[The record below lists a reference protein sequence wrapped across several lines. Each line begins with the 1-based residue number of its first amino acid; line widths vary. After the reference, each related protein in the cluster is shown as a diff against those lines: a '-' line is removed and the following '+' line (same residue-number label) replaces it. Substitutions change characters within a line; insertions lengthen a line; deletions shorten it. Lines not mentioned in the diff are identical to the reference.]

1 VSLYIKRKLAAEL
14 LLKKSHP
21 LECIFSSIEMASMAM
36 QATISMDI
44 LKLKRKEVN
53 IGYIENI

>member
-1 VSLYIKRKLAAEL
+1 
-14 LLKKSHP
+14 
-21 LECIFSSIEMASMAM
+21 MAM

-53 IGYIENI
+53 IGYIENIWSYGVN